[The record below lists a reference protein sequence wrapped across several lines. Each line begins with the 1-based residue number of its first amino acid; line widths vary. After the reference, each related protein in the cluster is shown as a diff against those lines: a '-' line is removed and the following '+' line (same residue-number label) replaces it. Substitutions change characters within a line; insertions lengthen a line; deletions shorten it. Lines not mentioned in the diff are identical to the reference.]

1 MLATSDLDRY
11 ANFAPT
17 DQYVSYARLHQHS
30 SYASLDPRA
39 NYASSGSELLLLP
52 ILWVGKLTTPLSV
65 VMLAISFLNRYA
77 SYAFSEPLC

>member
-39 NYASSGSELLLLP
+39 NYASSGSELLLP
-52 ILWVGKLTTPLSV
+52 TLWVDKLTTPLSV

-77 SYAFSEPLC
+77 SYAPSEPLC